1 MNGAMFDDLRE
12 AVETLESLTPLWTRV
27 YGASHPE
34 TPRIDFAL
42 REARRALASRR
53 DA

>member
-1 MNGAMFDDLRE
+1 MFDDLRE

-27 YGASHPE
+27 FGASHPE
-34 TPRIDFAL
+34 TPKMQRAL
-42 REARRALASRR
+42 KEAEARHALASRR